1 MPTHHGKKRNECYE
15 KIIAGRC
22 WTVLVKKIK
31 KDCLM
36 NTLINFINGNESNL
50 KSSWMSKQRYAYNT
64 LIICV
69 YYFGKPDIS
78 IVFLAIR

>member
-1 MPTHHGKKRNECYE
+1 
-15 KIIAGRC
+15 
-22 WTVLVKKIK
+22 
-31 KDCLM
+31 M